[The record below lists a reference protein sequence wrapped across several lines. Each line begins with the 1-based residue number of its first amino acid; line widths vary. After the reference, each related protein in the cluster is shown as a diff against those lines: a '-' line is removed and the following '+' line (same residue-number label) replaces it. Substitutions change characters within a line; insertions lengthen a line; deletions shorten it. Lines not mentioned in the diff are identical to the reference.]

1 MNTILN
7 QKAPA
12 WLVLLA
18 FATVFIVWGSTYFF
32 IGMAVH
38 GFPPM
43 LLGVVRFLSAGII
56 MLTWSKIKGEKIWIK
71 KYVLNAGISGFFI
84 LFMAIGVVIWVEQ
97 KLPTALV
104 AILVSVNPIWFV
116 ILDKP
121 NWRTNLKNKFTV
133 WGLVIGFTGVL
144 LLFGESVMKSMSGN
158 VDKSLLGG
166 LALLLFGPIAWSGG
180 SLYSKKHVSSFSTRL
195 NTAWQM
201 LIAGV
206 FFIPA
211 AMVHHEFNDF
221 HISAV
226 PVQSWLAIAYLIVF
240 GSIAAFTA
248 YVWLLQVRPATQV
261 SLHSYVNPVIA
272 VLLGVSFANESI
284 SGLQIFG
291 LMVILFSVLLINL
304 PKYKLSFRLPMF
316 ICNPQVNKV

>member
-1 MNTILN
+1 MNTTSN

-43 LLGVVRFLSAGII
+43 LMGAVRFLTAGAI
-56 MLTWSKIKGEKIWIK
+56 MLIWSKIKGEKIWIK
-71 KYVLNAGISGFFI
+71 KDVTNAGISGFFV
-84 LFMAIGVVIWVEQ
+84 LFIAIGVVIWVEQ

-104 AILVSVNPIWFV
+104 AIMVSVNPIWFV

-133 WGLVIGFTGVL
+133 WGLIIGFTGVL
-144 LLFGESVMKSMSGN
+144 LLFGESLIKSLSGN
-158 VDKSLLGG
+158 VDKSMLGG
-166 LALLLFGPIAWSGG
+166 LALLLVGPVAWSGG
-180 SLYSKKHVSSFSTRL
+180 SLYSKKHTSGNFSTRL

-201 LIAGV
+201 LIAGL

-211 AMVHHEFNDF
+211 ALVHHEFSNF

-226 PVQSWLAIAYLIVF
+226 PLHAWLAIAYLIVF

-248 YVWLLQVRPATQV
+248 YVWLLQVRPP
-261 SLHSYVNPVIA
+261 H
-272 VLLGVSFANESI
+272 
-284 SGLQIFG
+284 
-291 LMVILFSVLLINL
+291 
-304 PKYKLSFRLPMF
+304 RL
-316 ICNPQVNKV
+316 VYTLT